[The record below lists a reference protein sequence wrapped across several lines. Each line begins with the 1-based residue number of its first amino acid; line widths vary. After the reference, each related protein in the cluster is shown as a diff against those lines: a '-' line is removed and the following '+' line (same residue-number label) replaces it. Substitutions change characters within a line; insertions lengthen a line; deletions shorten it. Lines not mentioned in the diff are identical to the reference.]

1 MQFETLA
8 GRRKTVSVQR
18 YLIDWNNDSLSKFQ
32 RRVKDFLHHYWKNHV
47 VCEEFPVVGTRM
59 RLDFY
64 NVTRRIAIECDG
76 EQHNQYNKHFHGG
89 SLSVFQ
95 KQLERDDKKTEWCRI
110 NGITLARI
118 YEEDV
123 PNLSVQLFADLGV
136 AL

>member
-1 MQFETLA
+1 MQFQTLA

-18 YLIDWNNDSLSKFQ
+18 YLIDWEDDSLSKFQ
-32 RRVKDFLHHYWKNHV
+32 RRVKEFLHYYWKNHV

-76 EQHNQYNKHFHGG
+76 EQHNQFNRHFHNG

-95 KQLERDDKKTEWCRI
+95 KQLTRDDKKTEWCLL
-110 NGITLARI
+110 NDITLVRI

-123 PNLSVQLFADLGV
+123 INLSARFFSDLGV
-136 AL
+136 IL

>member
-8 GRRKTVSVQR
+8 GRRKAVSVQR
-18 YLIDWNNDSLSKFQ
+18 YLIDWGDASLSKFQ
-32 RRVKDFLHHYWKNHV
+32 RKVKQFLHPHWQYQV
-47 VCEEFPVVGTRM
+47 VCEEFPVAGTRM

-76 EQHNQYNKHFHGG
+76 EQHNQYNKHFHSG

-95 KQLERDDKKTEWCRI
+95 KQIQRDDKKTEWCRI
-110 NGITLARI
+110 NDITLVRI

-123 PNLSVQLFADLGV
+123 RNLSAQFFRDLGV
-136 AL
+136 TL